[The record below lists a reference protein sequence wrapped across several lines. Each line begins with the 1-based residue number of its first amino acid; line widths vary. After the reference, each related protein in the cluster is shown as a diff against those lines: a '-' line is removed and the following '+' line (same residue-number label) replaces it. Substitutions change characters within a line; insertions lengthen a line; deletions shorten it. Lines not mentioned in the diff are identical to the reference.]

1 MPGIIPEQRREGKGA
16 AMGKLR
22 AYFWA
27 NLDGKIVNVEVAYCR
42 VFRNECEVN
51 EAWKEALLAGAF
63 DQIVIQFRNCP
74 SASTIGDASFGDST
88 GTAETRIFKEG
99 FLTLISGEG
108 GKKRTVKYRLENV
121 SFSDYWSTRPPS
133 GGTDERCKRGHHLE
147 GTRPQSGLLDPY
159 FSVWV
164 DFSKIEDVTGVYQP
178 S

>member
-1 MPGIIPEQRREGKGA
+1 MPGIIPEQRREGKGD

-42 VFRNECEVN
+42 VFRKECEVK

-74 SASTIGDASFGDST
+74 SANTIGDASFGEAMA
-88 GTAETRIFKEG
+88 TAEPRIFNEG

-121 SFSDYWSTRPPS
+121 RFSDYWSTRPSTS
-133 GGTDERCKRGHHLE
+133 GDIDKRGHHLE

-164 DFSKIEDVTGVYQP
+164 DFTKIEDVTGVYQP